1 MAKLICAADMK
12 QFDPLN
18 LEAAIR
24 TLEAQG
30 VDELHFDGADG
41 HFIPRYGFAPS
52 AVAAA
57 KEITKLPCHYH
68 LLLEEPDLRLDEIL
82 KSRADTISIHL
93 EACIHIHRILAAIR
107 DAGHVPGV
115 AVSPT
120 TSLTKINYLLPLIGR
135 LLLVG
140 ADPVAPGKAMPR
152 AAFERIR
159 VVGENIRYHEY
170 AIAVETEGVLPAED
184 AARCQRFGGVRIVV
198 GPKDVPGL
206 GDADAPEA
214 LREYREA
221 AAQAVHTV

>member
-1 MAKLICAADMK
+1 MK
-12 QFDPLN
+12 QFNPLN
-18 LEAAIR
+18 LEAVIR
-24 TLEAQG
+24 NLEAQG
-30 VDELHFDGADG
+30 IDELHFDGADG

-52 AVAAA
+52 VVASA
-57 KEITKLPCHYH
+57 KEITAIPCHYH
-68 LLLEEPDLRLDEIL
+68 LLVEQPDHLLDEIL
-82 KSRADTISIHL
+82 KSRADTVSIHL
-93 EACIHIHRILAAIR
+93 EACIHIHRTLAAIR
-107 DAGHVPGV
+107 DAGTVPGV

-140 ADPVAPGKAMPR
+140 ADPVAPGRAMPR

-159 VVGENIRYHEY
+159 IVGENIRYHEY
-170 AIAVETEGVLPAED
+170 AIAVETEGTMPAED

-214 LREYREA
+214 LRAYREA

>member
-12 QFDPLN
+12 QFNPLN
-18 LEAAIR
+18 MEALIR

-30 VDELHFDGADG
+30 IDELHFDGADG
-41 HFIPRYGFAPS
+41 QFIPRYGFAPTV
-52 AVAAA
+52 VAAV
-57 KEITKLPCHYH
+57 KEITALPCHYH
-68 LLLEEPDLRLDEIL
+68 LLVEKPDLMLAEIL
-82 KSRADTISIHL
+82 KSRADTITLHL
-93 EACIHIHRILAAIR
+93 ETCVHIHRTLAAIH

-120 TSLTKINYLLPLIGR
+120 TSLTKINYLLPQIGR

-140 ADPVAPGKAMPR
+140 ADPVAPGRAMSR

-159 VVGENIRYHEY
+159 IAGENIRYHEY
-170 AIAVETEGVLPAED
+170 AVAVETEGPMGPED

-206 GDADAPEA
+206 GDADVPEA